1 MEFHD
6 YFNYGLATFADS
18 SCFNK
23 CDGIEVQCPGQDS
36 VLVGDHQYI
45 SHHSSLYLYNDYI
58 AKKVWISHRI
68 RDTESFCDCER
79 H

>member
-1 MEFHD
+1 MEF
-6 YFNYGLATFADS
+6 YNNFNYGLATFADS

-58 AKKVWISHRI
+58 AKKV
-68 RDTESFCDCER
+68 
-79 H
+79 